1 MEVQM
6 KNLLLTLGL
15 FFMISAVAFSQ
26 SQVLSGTWGGNS
38 ETKYYTLHDNTG
50 ERKFTVEIP
59 FLKPFENK
67 PDVVVGITMIDVDK
81 STAVKYAVKPLSVS
95 RDGFTVEVKTWGDTK
110 IFSVSGFWVAHA
122 EASTGSEY

>member
-1 MEVQM
+1 M

-15 FFMISAVAFSQ
+15 FLMVSAVAFSQ
-26 SQVLSGTWGGNS
+26 SQVLSGVWGGNS

-50 ERKFTVEIP
+50 ERKFTVEVN

-67 PDVVVGITMIDVDK
+67 PDVTVGITLLDAAQN
-81 STAVKYAVKPLSVS
+81 TAIKYAVKPISVS

-110 IFSVSGFWVAHA
+110 ILSVGGFWIAHA
-122 EASTGSEY
+122 DAMGSEE